1 MASPNSCF
9 TCRKSGSTSF
19 CRGCNAYFC
28 DADFA
33 CHRKM
38 LLNDL
43 NVLTVDRNDLQE
55 RVNEA
60 ASNLGSCQH
69 ITAKID
75 EWERTTEK
83 VKQAAELA
91 KKQVRKILNSK
102 QEEITRRFDNLSQE
116 LKERMV
122 QKSVVEQ
129 DIARLKQEIDQ
140 LKNDLTK
147 IAQTPTI
154 ELNMKQSDEI
164 KWDHMIYAEEKS
176 INVDYQLHQLEP
188 MGKYLS
194 RIRSESFKRNL
205 ILIEYKRRLLFDVA
219 IAINYQM

>member
-1 MASPNSCF
+1 
-9 TCRKSGSTSF
+9 
-19 CRGCNAYFC
+19 
-28 DADFA
+28 
-33 CHRKM
+33 M

-164 KWDHMIYAEEKS
+164 KLYHMIYAEEKS

-188 MGKYLS
+188 M
-194 RIRSESFKRNL
+194 
-205 ILIEYKRRLLFDVA
+205 
-219 IAINYQM
+219 